1 MPAKK
6 INTFSG
12 FSFLEVSGMDDND
25 NVIELSMNKK
35 KRYDPY
41 QQVPVTQQDANNI
54 VTLEDTIRIKQAEEI
69 QTLKDENTNLKEQLF
84 ESRRKLGILVSVNE
98 MLKIQLQDLLSQL
111 NFMDQHIKLTM
122 QNAKNMLMKLPN
134 ISPLDLPLPP
144 EKK

>member
-41 QQVPVTQQDANNI
+41 QQVPVTQQDANNKRAMHEI
-54 VTLEDTIRIKQAEEI
+54 VDDFSFDQTSSKNLTFSRKKPSENRKENKTIS
-69 QTLKDENTNLKEQLF
+69 T
-84 ESRRKLGILVSVNE
+84 
-98 MLKIQLQDLLSQL
+98 
-111 NFMDQHIKLTM
+111 
-122 QNAKNMLMKLPN
+122 
-134 ISPLDLPLPP
+134 
-144 EKK
+144 